1 MTLGQAVLAARPLP
15 GPGVVQLISE
25 SSNPHVRYAAL
36 LGAAVGDCGLVIALK
51 AEFLMCSQAQIGELC
66 VLEMVK
72 FSHPHQVSI
81 GILGIGG
88 EICML
93 LNW

>member
-51 AEFLMCSQAQIGELC
+51 AEFLVCSQAYLRNP
-66 VLEMVK
+66 VK
-72 FSHPHQVSI
+72 GLHSNLFHKNGLRHA
-81 GILGIGG
+81 
-88 EICML
+88 
-93 LNW
+93 